1 MREKYDY
8 TVLDSKVGDDDKFS
22 FAVTVRGIS
31 RYDGKILAFNDFK
44 IDEDKDGEMFIESQM
59 LIINAE
65 DKTQIEFEDEDR
77 EFMERF
83 LNSMLS
89 ELIEKQVE
97 STS

>member
-1 MREKYDY
+1 
-8 TVLDSKVGDDDKFS
+8 
-22 FAVTVRGIS
+22 
-31 RYDGKILAFNDFK
+31 
-44 IDEDKDGEMFIESQM
+44 MFIESQM